1 MILKN
6 EIVIKKNFMLIK
18 KYWKIKI
25 WLKSG
30 QSKPLHTADTQV
42 DKSFENDLNIVS
54 ELSFTK
60 H

>member
-1 MILKN
+1 
-6 EIVIKKNFMLIK
+6 MLIK